1 MWFSKQCLFIVVLI
15 DIFKILYL
23 QSCSRQDPFTAIS
36 LLATDNNL
44 VEELGQKEDDLDA
57 ADD

>member
-15 DIFKILYL
+15 DIFICNL
-23 QSCSRQDPFTAIS
+23 TAIS

>member
-23 QSCSRQDPFTAIS
+23 QSCSRQDPSAIS

>member
-1 MWFSKQCLFIVVLI
+1 MWFSNQRLFIVVLI
-15 DIFKILYL
+15 DIFICNLVLVKTL
-23 QSCSRQDPFTAIS
+23 TAIS